1 MASCKEILRSGHIH
15 VSLALGISIIVL
27 AYVSKRMLPAPME
40 PIYLSMTSLLMAGYE
55 AVENRK
61 KYKRFAKSWCWV
73 LSIFA
78 ATVVIIFIHV
88 V

>member
-1 MASCKEILRSGHIH
+1 MASSKELLRSGHIH

-55 AVENRK
+55 AVASRK
-61 KYKRFAKSWCWV
+61 KYKRLAKSWYWV
-73 LSIFA
+73 VAIFA
-78 ATVVIIFIHV
+78 ATVVIILIHV